1 VVAQAYILITGK
13 AEAGGLPVQGQPR
26 LHSET
31 LLKKKK
37 VLFSKFS
44 LG

>member
-1 VVAQAYILITGK
+1 MVVHAFKPALWEV
-13 AEAGGLPVQGQPR
+13 EAGIMSTRQPR

-37 VLFSKFS
+37 KALEI
-44 LG
+44 